1 MHPIGKM
8 ENYELISN
16 KLKKYNQEQILDYID
31 KLDDKQKAEIEEQIL
46 KLDFDLITKLY
57 EGTKTKQEINQSEI
71 EPINYINKAKLT
83 DSEKEE
89 LEAIGADIIKNN
101 QYAIVTMAGG
111 QGTRLGF
118 NGPKG
123 TFKLDIGKKG
133 KYIFEI
139 LADTIKKSKEQYG
152 TLPYW
157 YIMTSIQNNDQTI
170 EFFKEHNYFDYP
182 KEKIKFFIQ
191 GTLPMLTPE
200 GKMVIEDNKIKTAS
214 DGNGGVYLSLKNEK
228 MIEDMK
234 SKNIKWVYIC
244 GVDNI
249 MVKPIDGIF
258 IGLTIKN
265 NMQIASK
272 SVAKAYPE
280 EKVGVYCKRNGKPSI
295 VEYIELSEQMRTLK
309 NESGDLAYGEA
320 NIISHLLS
328 VDAIEKISNETLKY
342 HLAIKNN
349 LYKFEAFIF
358 DGFEFLNDMLVMR
371 VKREEEFAPIKNKE
385 GLDSPETAKEIYE
398 RNLVKN
404 GRIWDK

>member
-404 GRIWDK
+404 GRI

>member
-1 MHPIGKM
+1 MHSIGKM

-16 KLKKYNQEQILDYID
+16 KLKKYNQEHILDYID
-31 KLDDKQKAEIEEQIL
+31 KLDDKQKEEIEEQIL
-46 KLDFDLITKLY
+46 KLDFDMITKLY

-182 KEKIKFFIQ
+182 KEKIKFFMQ

-328 VDAIEKISNETLKY
+328 VDTIEKISNETLKY

-358 DGFEFLNDMLVMR
+358 DGFEFLDDMLVMR

-398 RNLVKN
+398 RNLTKN
-404 GRIWDK
+404 GRT